1 MSICDCFMGL
11 QQGHSNSCQ
20 ISFLPDATL
29 HSSCLKT
36 CFIHL
41 EKFFICIALSTEILF
56 GFCLGFKVN
65 IWLLSSLELWCICH
79 QDGFGVLIPF
89 WGLPFSFLGLVSFS
103 FCIVAVYLMFSISG
117 TWISIYWVSH
127 LISIS
132 SLLIQPSK
140 NYFYSTDLWSS
151 WTSPPVSDLTKWKV
165 CWVRTCQPRAPSY
178 TLQLSL
184 TIAGKNEL
192 RK

>member
-1 MSICDCFMGL
+1 MGL

-41 EKFFICIALSTEILF
+41 EKSFICITLSTEILF

-65 IWLLSSLELWCICH
+65 IWLLSALELWCICH
-79 QDGFGVLIPF
+79 QDDFGVLIPF

-103 FCIVAVYLMFSISG
+103 FCIVAVYLIFSISG
-117 TWISIYWVSH
+117 TLISIYWVSH

-132 SLLIQPSK
+132 SLLIQPSIK
-140 NYFYSTDLWSS
+140 TIFTQQICEALEPPHQSPTSQNEKPAGSERVNQEPLHILSNYRSQSRG
-151 WTSPPVSDLTKWKV
+151 
-165 CWVRTCQPRAPSY
+165 RT
-178 TLQLSL
+178 
-184 TIAGKNEL
+184 N
-192 RK
+192 